1 MEGVPPQSGRG
12 RTLVALRRT
21 LILASRYAECQAA
34 KPVFDG
40 RGTRF
45 VQTVLLVLL
54 FSLQEA
60 TIFMPLKG

>member
-1 MEGVPPQSGRG
+1 M
-12 RTLVALRRT
+12 LVALRRT